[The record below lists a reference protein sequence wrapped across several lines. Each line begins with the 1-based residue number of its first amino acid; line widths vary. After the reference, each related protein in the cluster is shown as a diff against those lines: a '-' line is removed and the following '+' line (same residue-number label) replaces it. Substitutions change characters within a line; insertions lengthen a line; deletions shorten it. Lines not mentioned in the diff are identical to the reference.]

1 MVCAA
6 YTMVFLACISC
17 MACVTGTSLVV
28 LYFVLKNNELWNPNW
43 ETGAF
48 DRVDVCPNAD
58 SSIMFTEGGSRIGFD
73 AYTLA
78 PEQKVGEACPVVA
91 AAARPL
97 QLTLTESHGSGIRK
111 DANYYMVVYLPA
123 GAYASM
129 AVEVSD
135 ALGKTLLP
143 TQKLFLG
150 PDEFYPWTADGRE
163 RLKDDEVP
171 FLVPPPSPPL
181 PPSYPAGRCVD
192 TCSTSKDGACDDG
205 GPGSEFSVCARYT
218 DCVDCGRRAASGRRL
233 LFAGHSSSAVN
244 SATSESVVSTNPT
257 DLDSRPAPGSRR
269 LLKGGGG
276 NQKQYYALPDFRTKS
291 GSGGRS
297 STAGAQRW
305 NGRDVG
311 QRTLTTGG
319 SIDRYGNTY
328 SLPGGRVPYYYA
340 SAVIPANYFAAID
353 SRSLEPND
361 SPSSSSSIHVPLD
374 RYEPRPT
381 FRTPVSDAEWPIAVK
396 VRLAQLCPPCD
407 MLRLVWLSH
416 SV

>member
-1 MVCAA
+1 
-6 YTMVFLACISC
+6 
-17 MACVTGTSLVV
+17 
-28 LYFVLKNNELWNPNW
+28 
-43 ETGAF
+43 
-48 DRVDVCPNAD
+48 
-58 SSIMFTEGGSRIGFD
+58 MFTEGGSRIGFD

-143 TQKLFLG
+143 TKKLFLG

-171 FLVPPPSPPL
+171 FLVPPASPPL
-181 PPSYPAGRCVD
+181 PPSPPAPCD
-192 TCSTSKDGACDDG
+192 NTCSMSSDGACDDG

-218 DCVDCGRRAASGRRL
+218 DCVDCGPFRRAASGRRL

-276 NQKQYYALPDFRTKS
+276 KTRVAVTPRKHPCPPDFNES
-291 GSGGRS
+291 GSGGVVPQRR
-297 STAGAQRW
+297 ARW
-305 NGRDVG
+305 NGRDV
-311 QRTLTTGG
+311 
-319 SIDRYGNTY
+319 D
-328 SLPGGRVPYYYA
+328 
-340 SAVIPANYFAAID
+340 SA
-353 SRSLEPND
+353 L
-361 SPSSSSSIHVPLD
+361 
-374 RYEPRPT
+374 
-381 FRTPVSDAEWPIAVK
+381 
-396 VRLAQLCPPCD
+396 
-407 MLRLVWLSH
+407 
-416 SV
+416 